1 MEINNLNDK
10 SFFDYS
16 TTERNYILSNDDA
29 DATLQRNVSNW
40 FDSKSNKP
48 TDDILSL
55 FTIDE
60 FGK

>member
-1 MEINNLNDK
+1 MFAKKIGLY
-10 SFFDYS
+10 SFRPK
-16 TTERNYILSNDDA
+16 TPVTGIGKTERNYIPFLLFNG
-29 DATLQRNVSNW
+29 SNW
-40 FDSKSNKP
+40 FDGESNKP